1 MRPRPGTTRIDG
13 GMRIQRQTRSS
24 SRAVEGDPQKDVER
38 PQDLP
43 FLQGVPMERVTVFP
57 RFE

>member
-1 MRPRPGTTRIDG
+1 
-13 GMRIQRQTRSS
+13 MRIQRQTRSS